1 MFGSFEDIVKNILNG
16 SGTWIKS
23 RKAFLYSKQ
32 MEIHFPFKH
41 SFEEFKFHN
50 LEPDYELTVQQRL
63 IILKAFLSISNIE
76 PKFLTEDLKKE
87 LSLIDLTEFAP
98 NKNLENI
105 RTIKKEIKE
114 ITIPDQ
120 GIKVINRGLKVI
132 KKNKFSDFL
141 FDSNLKI
148 SIGERVGLKEYE
160 KIENKINIDNNVSWN
175 SQTNDKPFFSL
186 KFHSNKKHEKIKIDS
201 LVLWDIENVNF
212 MEDFSII
219 TKKIKADNQLKIVSF
234 FRKHKSDKRT
244 FYWGNLQFKL
254 NKLRKRDWIIKTTK
268 DSADNE
274 LIENYYKYKFGL
286 KELILIS
293 SDSDFKDIVLDAK
306 NNGIAVRILNNS
318 NRNKTCWFEEFDYE
332 KIESENN

>member
-1 MFGSFEDIVKNILNG
+1 MFGSFEDIVTNILNG

-50 LEPDYELTVQQRL
+50 LEPDYELTIQQRL

-87 LSLIDLTEFAP
+87 LSLIDLTQFAP

-105 RTIKKEIKE
+105 ITIKKEIKE

-120 GIKVINRGLKVI
+120 GIKAINRGLKVI

-186 KFHSNKKHEKIKIDS
+186 KFNSNKKHEKTKIDS

-212 MEDFSII
+212 YEDFSKI
-219 TKKIKADNQLKIVSF
+219 TQKIKSENQLKIISF
-234 FRKHKSDKRT
+234 FRKNKSDKHT
-244 FYWGNLQFKL
+244 FYWGDLDFKL
-254 NKLRKRDWIIKTTK
+254 RKLKKRDWIIKTSK
-268 DSADNE
+268 ESADTE
-274 LIENYYKYKFGL
+274 LIDTYYKYKNEI
-286 KELILIS
+286 KELILITG
-293 SDSDFKDIVLDAK
+293 DSDFEDIVKDA
-306 NNGIAVRILNNS
+306 IAANINVRILNNS
-318 NRNKTCWFEEFDYE
+318 NRKKNWFDKYNF
-332 KIESENN
+332 ESL